1 MSSVHSRRQAQAAVV
16 QFTCAHERM
25 VEALWL
31 WLVGAQASNSS
42 KSLIDTMDR
51 IESNLVQH
59 TAGTA
64 KQANTPN
71 HPLHCRTECG
81 AAAPQLQADALQP
94 VCVAVPSQYTGAR
107 CPACVGTRREPA
119 AGARSAPPAAAAPAA
134 HGR

>member
-1 MSSVHSRRQAQAAVV
+1 
-16 QFTCAHERM
+16 M
-25 VEALWL
+25 VGAL

-64 KQANTPN
+64 KQATALN

-94 VCVAVPSQYTGAR
+94 VAVPSQYTGAR
-107 CPACVGTRREPA
+107 CPACVGTRREPTG
-119 AGARSAPPAAAAPAA
+119 GARSAPPAAGAPAA
-134 HGR
+134 HGRWAC